1 MLQLEAL
8 TSEKRCLCVMA
19 EAIWPAALGSLTLVI
34 SKVHS
39 DNELLQ
45 APPHSPPTGP
55 AGRHRRIASTLAL
68 APPAPQLARV
78 RTSLKPR

>member
-1 MLQLEAL
+1 MQLEAL

-19 EAIWPAALGSLTLVI
+19 EAIWPAALGSLTLVV

-45 APPHSPPTGP
+45 APPAALPP
-55 AGRHRRIASTLAL
+55 R
-68 APPAPQLARV
+68 PAPLPRCACAPSRRRLRGLLAGAQACG
-78 RTSLKPR
+78 PR

>member
-1 MLQLEAL
+1 LLQLEAL

-45 APPHSPPTGP
+45 APPPSPPTG
-55 AGRHRRIASTLAL
+55 HRRIASTLAL

>member
-1 MLQLEAL
+1 MQLEAL

-45 APPHSPPTGP
+45 APPHS
-55 AGRHRRIASTLAL
+55 
-68 APPAPQLARV
+68 
-78 RTSLKPR
+78 